1 MLPATSGG
9 REGRVTPK
17 TTSGR
22 ATASRERERERERE
36 RKRRMPERWVG
47 NGRVYGTS

>member
-17 TTSGR
+17 TASGR
-22 ATASRERERERERE
+22 ATASRERE

-47 NGRVYGTS
+47 NGRVYALLTFR